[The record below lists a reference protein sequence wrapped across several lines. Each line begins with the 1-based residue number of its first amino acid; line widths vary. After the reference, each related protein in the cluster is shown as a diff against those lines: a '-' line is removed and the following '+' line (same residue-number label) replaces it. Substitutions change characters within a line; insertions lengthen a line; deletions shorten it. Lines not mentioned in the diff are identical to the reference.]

1 MRRRLL
7 IVSMAVICLAAL
19 TAGFAWAQGHR
30 DRATR
35 GDGPIHLV
43 PGPGGSI
50 QLFDFANDGLTL
62 GDRLASFGS
71 LLDGDSG
78 RRVGA
83 SYLDCWVGDV
93 TLDDGSPYV
102 CTNTLRFRDG
112 STIVTQ
118 GLDPH
123 GLSDVFFAITGGT
136 GLYEGASGQAEYIDS
151 EAQTDIYLY
160 LDPSN

>member
-30 DRATR
+30 DGSTRA
-35 GDGPIHLV
+35 DGPIHLV

-50 QLFDFANDGLTL
+50 QFFDFANDGLTL

-78 RRVGA
+78 RRVGTG
-83 SYLDCWVGDV
+83 YLDCWVGDDE
-93 TLDDGSPYV
+93 LLDGSPYV

-123 GLSDVFFAITGGT
+123 GLSDVYFAITGGT
-136 GLYEGASGQAEYIDS
+136 GLYEGASGQAQYVDS
-151 EAQTDIYLY
+151 ESQTDIYLY
-160 LDPSN
+160 LDASN